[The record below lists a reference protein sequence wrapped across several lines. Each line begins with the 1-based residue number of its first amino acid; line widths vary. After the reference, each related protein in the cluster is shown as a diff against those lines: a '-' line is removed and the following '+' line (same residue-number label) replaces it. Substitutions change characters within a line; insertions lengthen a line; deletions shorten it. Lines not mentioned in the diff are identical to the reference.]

1 MDIPFASA
9 AVRKATRRLPFSGT
23 FRFLNLALLAAVI
36 GLATAAYLTVSSSP
50 AKANNTIRTGTV
62 SRGVVLSSVSAT
74 GSVVAPQD
82 LGVDFATTG
91 QLTEIDA
98 KQGEKV
104 QKGQV
109 LGRLD
114 QTVAAE
120 AVQEAEANLA
130 TAEATLAATRAGAT
144 PTTKKQDSISMQQS
158 NASISQAKVSVTQ
171 AQQNAAMDAKAQTLS
186 LANAERQLRT
196 DRGNEAAYVAAVK
209 KDNAAIATDQTA
221 YDTAT
226 AAVSAD
232 NGRIAGD
239 KAGLQ
244 DLTNAKNSLSLQ
256 QTTDQQQ
263 LSSDQATLSA
273 QTTVSGKAHWQSVV
287 DSDQSKVNGDAI
299 SIQQNSNAQSTLT
312 YQESQD
318 QTALTSD
325 TQAQGDALSTLNA
338 DQASLKSDQASIT
351 SFEGKIVADKQ
362 SVANATL
369 TQQTTAMKDQQSTAA
384 AKQQLST
391 AQLAAQ
397 ATAVGNEVK
406 EAPATSSTLAQQE
419 AAVLQAQA
427 SLTSAQLTLSQTVL
441 RAPVA
446 GTVAAVSGVAG
457 QMMSAGGVSQAAAA
471 SSSSSGSS
479 SAAPFVTL
487 IGVTSMEATAAFA
500 ESDAAKLKVGQAST
514 VTIPALSNKEL
525 PAHVVGVDEVGS
537 SSSSVVQYTVTVA
550 LDRNDSELKPGMTA
564 NVSIVT
570 AERDN
575 VLTVPSSAITGS
587 GSNASVKV
595 VDAKGNQTVTPVVA
609 GLVGDSTTEVVSG
622 LKAGQ
627 TIVTSTVSSS
637 LTSSSSNT
645 SGFGGA
651 GAVFGGGGGGGA
663 FRSRAVGG

>member
-1 MDIPFASA
+1 MDITNASTT
-9 AVRKATRRLPFSGT
+9 VRKATRRLPFSGT

-36 GLATAAYLTVSSSP
+36 GLGTAAYLTVSSVP
-50 AKANNTIRTGTV
+50 AKANPTVRTGTV

-82 LGVDFATTG
+82 LGVDFATSG

-104 QKGQV
+104 QKGAI

-114 QTVAAE
+114 QTAASQ
-120 AVQEAEANLA
+120 AVQEAQANLA

-144 PTTKKQDSISMQQS
+144 PTTKRQDSISMKQS
-158 NASISQAKVSVTQ
+158 SAAIAQAKVGVTQ
-171 AQQNAAMDAKAQTLS
+171 AQQNASMDAKTQTLS

-196 DRGNEAAYVAAVK
+196 DRGNEAAYVTAVT
-209 KDNAAIATDQTA
+209 KDNAAVAADQTA
-221 YDTAT
+221 YNTAT

-244 DLTNAKNSLSLQ
+244 NLTNTQNSLSLG
-256 QTTDQQQ
+256 QTEDNQQ
-263 LSSDQATLSA
+263 LTADKATLAA
-273 QTTVSGKAHWQSVV
+273 QTTASDKAHWQAIVN
-287 DSDQSKVNGDAI
+287 DDQNKVNSDAI
-299 SIQQNSNAQSTLT
+299 ELQQNSNAQSTLT

-318 QTALTSD
+318 ETALSD
-325 TQAQGDALSTLNA
+325 DTKTQSDALSTLNT
-338 DQASLKSDQASIT
+338 DQATLKSDQASIT
-351 SFEGKIVADKQ
+351 SFESKIVADKQ
-362 SVANATL
+362 SVASAKL
-369 TQQTTAMKDQQSTAA
+369 EQQTTTLKDRQSTAA
-384 AKQQLST
+384 AKQGLST
-391 AQLAAQ
+391 ATLSAQ

-406 EAPATSSTLAQQE
+406 EAPATASTLAQQE

-427 SLTSAQLTLSQTVL
+427 SLTSAQLTFSQTVL
-441 RAPVA
+441 QAPVA
-446 GTVAAVSGVAG
+446 GTVAAVAGVTG
-457 QMMSAGGVSQAAAA
+457 QIMSAGGVSQAAA
-471 SSSSSGSS
+471 SSSSSSS
-479 SAAPFVTL
+479 TSASPFVTL
-487 IGVTSMEATAAFA
+487 IGVTSMEATASFA

-525 PAHVVGVDEVGS
+525 PAHVVDVDEVGS

-550 LDRNDSELKPGMTA
+550 LDRNDAELKPGMTA

-575 VLTVPSSAITGS
+575 VLTVPSSAVTGS
-587 GSNASVKV
+587 GSNATVKV
-595 VDAKGNQTVTPVVA
+595 VDAKGTQTVTRVVA
-609 GLVGDSTTEVVSG
+609 GLVGDSTTEIVSG

-637 LTSSSSNT
+637 LTSSSSNST
-645 SGFGGA
+645 GLGGGGGA
-651 GAVFGGGGGGGA
+651 AVFGGGGGT
-663 FRSRAVGG
+663 FRRVGG

>member
-1 MDIPFASA
+1 MDFTPASA

-36 GLATAAYLTVSSSP
+36 GLGTAAYLTVSSSP

-109 LGRLD
+109 LGNLD
-114 QTVAAE
+114 QTSAAE

-144 PTTKKQDSISMQQS
+144 PTTMKQDSISMRQS
-158 NASISQAKVSVTQ
+158 TAAVAQAKVGVTQ
-171 AQQNAAMDAKAQTLS
+171 AQQNAAMDVKALALS
-186 LANAERQLRT
+186 LANAERQLKT
-196 DRGNEAAYVAAVK
+196 DRGNETAYVASVT
-209 KDNAAIATDQTA
+209 KDNAAIAADQTA
-221 YDTAT
+221 YNTAT

-239 KAGLQ
+239 KSGLQ
-244 DLTNAKNSLSLQ
+244 DLTNTKNSLTLG
-256 QTTDQQQ
+256 QTQDDQQ
-263 LSSDQATLSA
+263 LTSDKATLDA
-273 QTTVSGKAHWQSVV
+273 QNTNSGKEYWQAIVN
-287 DSDQSKVNGDAI
+287 DDQDKVNSDAI
-299 SIQQNSNAQSTLT
+299 ELQQNSNAQSTLT

-318 QTALTSD
+318 ETALTDD
-325 TQAQGDALSTLNA
+325 TKTQSDALSTLNT
-338 DQASLKSDQASIT
+338 DQATLKSDQASIT
-351 SFEGKIVADKQ
+351 SYEGKIVADMQ
-362 SVANATL
+362 SVASAKL
-369 TQQTTAMKDQQSTAA
+369 DQQTTALKDRQSTAA

-391 AQLAAQ
+391 AKLSSQ
-397 ATAVGNEVK
+397 ATAAGNEVK
-406 EAPATSSTLAQQE
+406 EAPATASTLEQQD

-427 SLTSAQLTLSQTVL
+427 SLTDAQLTLSQTVL

-446 GTVAAVSGVAG
+446 GTVAAVSGVTG
-457 QMMSAGGVSQAAAA
+457 QMMSAGGVSQAAA
-471 SSSSSGSS
+471 SSSSSSSS
-479 SAAPFVTL
+479 SASPFVTL
-487 IGVTSMEATAAFA
+487 IGVTSMEATASFA

-525 PAHVVGVDEVGS
+525 PAHVVAVDEVGA

-550 LDRNDSELKPGMTA
+550 LDRNDAELKPGMTA

-575 VLTVPSSAITGS
+575 VLTVPSSAVTGS
-587 GSNASVKV
+587 GSNATVKV
-595 VDAKGNQTVTPVVA
+595 VDAKGNQTVTRVVA
-609 GLVGDSTTEVVSG
+609 GLVGDSTTEIDSG

-637 LTSSSSNT
+637 LTSSSSSNT
-645 SGFGGA
+645 SSFPGG
-651 GAVFGGGGGGGA
+651 GAVFGGGGGS
-663 FRSRAVGG
+663 FRRVGG